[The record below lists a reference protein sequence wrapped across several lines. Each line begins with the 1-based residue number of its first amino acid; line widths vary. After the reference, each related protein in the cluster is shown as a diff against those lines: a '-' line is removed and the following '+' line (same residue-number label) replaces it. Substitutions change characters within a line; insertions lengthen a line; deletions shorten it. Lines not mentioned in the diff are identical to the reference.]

1 MALFSLM
8 RKTYKSGMR
17 IYRGNN
23 WVYNGNGI
31 YQRQYMAHFA
41 EANLNAQLKMS
52 GWSDANYSNSYMIKP
67 GEVSML
73 RSQLRI
79 REVLVVA
86 GADIPVSVLLSDEF
100 GNPVNDGL
108 ELLTEDAVYLQNVEK
123 KEGAKWVSV
132 GEGRYERTYR
142 AYKEGENLNS
152 YLHINGW
159 YVDGQPSYTIL
170 PLSKSSR

>member
-1 MALFSLM
+1 
-8 RKTYKSGMR
+8 
-17 IYRGNN
+17 
-23 WVYNGNGI
+23 
-31 YQRQYMAHFA
+31 
-41 EANLNAQLKMS
+41 
-52 GWSDANYSNSYMIKP
+52 
-67 GEVSML
+67 ML

-108 ELLTEDAVYLQNVEK
+108 DLLTDDAVYLQNVEK
-123 KEGAKWVSV
+123 KHWSSWTFV
-132 GEGRYERTYR
+132 GDGRYERTYM

-159 YVDGQPSYTIL
+159 YVGGQPSYTIL
-170 PLSKSSR
+170 PLWKSSRLVSMVQNSGRQMVFPKQGLMVLNLH